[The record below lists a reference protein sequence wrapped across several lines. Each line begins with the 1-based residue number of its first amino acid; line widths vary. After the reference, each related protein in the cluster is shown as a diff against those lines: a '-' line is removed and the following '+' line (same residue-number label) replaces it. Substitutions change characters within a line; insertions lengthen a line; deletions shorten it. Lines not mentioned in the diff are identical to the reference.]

1 MSALQSDRDFL
12 TRAILLIGGSTVVL
26 TASFVGLLAVIS
38 GEAEGIGSRVPYYLV
53 VLGIAFVGTIVL
65 LEEHGTES
73 RVIIVTAAV
82 ISLLAFV
89 ATSLTAEGALFAY
102 RFPEEVFVSQ
112 LVYYFVAAALIG
124 TGIGYWAIQHW
135 REFTRQTNRPGSGL

>member
-1 MSALQSDRDFL
+1 MSTFQSNRDFL
-12 TRAILLIGGSTVVL
+12 TRAILLIGGSTFVL
-26 TASFVGLLAVIS
+26 TASFVGLLALLS
-38 GEAEGIGSRVPYYLV
+38 GSAAGIGNRVPFYLV
-53 VLGIAFVGTIVL
+53 VMGVTFVATIVL

-82 ISLLAFV
+82 ISTLSFV
-89 ATSLTAEGALFAY
+89 STSLTVEGLLFAY
-102 RFPEEVFVSQ
+102 RFPEDVFVSQ

-135 REFTRQTNRPGSGL
+135 REFARQTPNGI

>member
-1 MSALQSDRDFL
+1 MNAFQSNRDFL
-12 TRAILLIGGSTVVL
+12 TRAVALVGGSTFVL
-26 TASFVGLLAVIS
+26 TASFVGLLAILS
-38 GEAEGIGSRVPYYLV
+38 GTADGIGNRVPFYLV
-53 VLGIAFVGTIVL
+53 VMGVAFVATILL

-82 ISLLAFV
+82 ISLLTFV
-89 ATSLTAEGALFAY
+89 STSLTVEGLFFAV
-102 RFPEEVFVSQ
+102 RHPEEVFVSQ

-135 REFTRQTNRPGSGL
+135 REFTRQTPGGI